1 MEPGALALTTAA
13 VGAAYV
19 LLRRLLRGR
28 LSRSLSSAMAE
39 GDYSRY
45 RKVLF
50 SRLTDLLVDRDDLCL
65 LRAASLVSEGQC
77 RAAETYLALV
87 RREKLDA
94 AHLMEYYRTAFS
106 AAVQERDPERALKVQ
121 SGLKELYRTS
131 QSPAVREQL
140 ADNQIDIRLYIRSD
154 PEVAG
159 EIVRRMGGQ
168 TGVRRGVSCL
178 ALAKARHL
186 GGEDGKARQCLLEA
200 RELLVGTAYLPAI
213 DAALADIKHL
223 D

>member
-1 MEPGALALTTAA
+1 MAPGALALTIAA

-19 LLRRLLRGR
+19 LVRLVLRGR
-28 LSRSLSSAMAE
+28 LSRSLSGAMAA
-39 GDYSRY
+39 GDYDRY
-45 RKVLF
+45 RRVLF

-65 LRAASLVSEGQC
+65 LRAASLASEGRC
-77 RAAETYLALV
+77 REAETYLALV

-106 AAVQERDPERALKVQ
+106 AAVQEKDPGRAAKVQ

-131 QSPAVREQL
+131 RSPAVREQFE
-140 ADNQIDIRLYIRSD
+140 DNRIDIRLYIQSD
-154 PEVAG
+154 SAVAG
-159 EIVRRMGGQ
+159 EIARRMEGQ

-178 ALAKARHL
+178 ALAKAHHL
-186 GGEDGKARQCLLEA
+186 GSEDGKARQCLLEA
-200 RELLVGTAYLPAI
+200 RELLTGTAYLPAI